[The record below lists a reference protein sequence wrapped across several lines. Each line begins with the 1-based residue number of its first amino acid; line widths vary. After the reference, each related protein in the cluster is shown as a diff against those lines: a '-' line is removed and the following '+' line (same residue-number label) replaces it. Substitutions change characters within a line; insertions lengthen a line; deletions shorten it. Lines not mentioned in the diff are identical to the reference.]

1 MRNLQELILRLKN
14 TKGNLLIM
22 VGPPLSGKSTLI
34 SKILEEADCNII
46 SRDGI
51 VEEFGNG
58 LSYTEAFNSVNQ
70 KEVSK
75 ELNKRI
81 KDQSLTENNVI
92 IDMTNLSPKRRK
104 SHLKSFP
111 NHTKIAVVVGPPSFE
126 ELLKRNEKRNRE
138 EGKYIPV
145 SVIRS
150 MFDSYKFPT
159 KEEGFN
165 HIVKVT

>member
-1 MRNLQELILRLKN
+1 MNFKELLLKLKKSN
-14 TKGNLLIM
+14 HNLLIM

-34 SKILEEADCNII
+34 KKILENTKCEVI

-51 VEEFGNG
+51 VEEFGGG
-58 LSYTEAFNSVNQ
+58 LSYTEAFNTVDQ

-81 KDQSLTENNVI
+81 KDQSLKENNVI

-104 SHLKSFP
+104 GHLKSFP
-111 NHTKIAVVVGPPSFE
+111 NHTKIAVIVNTPSYE
-126 ELLKRNEKRNRE
+126 KLLERNEIRNKE
-138 EGKYIPV
+138 EGKFIPIPV
-145 SVIRS
+145 IKS

-165 HIVKVT
+165 HIVKV